1 MSTVPRGGARTS
13 VRTAMAPQQ
22 RGRATNGGESNGNRR
37 SSSASQEAEEPLA
50 TAACENCRTRKVRC
64 DRQIPQC
71 SNCLKAGVPCEF
83 PNRGKRINHVKQ
95 LVEDV
100 SGLASRLD
108 SIDQAINTLVQNV
121 SALQAA
127 SMAAT
132 DSSSRSST
140 MLMPELSPGPDVE
153 EMESIFYA
161 SYWDGGDGRNKRGVA
176 SSPPGPGRDV
186 SLGHIGARS
195 LFDNSR
201 RTLAGLLEQLRYSGG
216 QDSDPNATTN
226 GRVGGL
232 FASPQV
238 GVLESTLQTKYEIYP
253 LTQAPDLPPF
263 TGDGQVVASPPRS
276 LLETCLP
283 VYLEYFNI
291 TIPVFHEFQL
301 KEAIN
306 SYYANGSARS
316 DEAYHLCFNNIIV
329 LALGLRSRLTRMDR
343 TFPKGMSDELLPA
356 FLNNSFRAFQR
367 LSTFQQP
374 RLVCCQALATLA
386 MVAREYHESRVFD
399 TICHATSQAVKSM
412 GLQQCNSVNAS
423 LSAADEERRDLYWAV
438 FVMDKQRTYMAGRP
452 FDLHFYDSDVQLLR
466 TMAGQSL
473 VQHYRTAHVHMM
485 AVWEEIYIYLY
496 SARAFRRG
504 PAYRQSQIAKL
515 DGLTRSWYAR
525 NGSLLAKS
533 GTGEISAL
541 EGWRIELKYA
551 FHIGQVLVHRF
562 SSNESSQHVAL
573 ANSRAAL
580 RIICDVFHTKQTEG
594 SISLLARLFR
604 HYPLVSIHGLFA
616 SFLANPTADL
626 VEDLVLIDGVADAL
640 YPLCDANLPTS
651 CLHLVNDGIQ
661 WYREIAKV
669 FQDYFEALPS
679 RSPDPYR
686 FPSPTR
692 PRDTSPAVSRAPS
705 HSARSETPPQKRR
718 RTYPTSFGD
727 GGNFFA
733 VATNPTKPPSESSA
747 ASWTV
752 PEAERTVALNNLSL
766 PSSIPRLPPVDDHGD
781 RSSRRSSSSGSM
793 RPPIRAD
800 DELSRFLQ
808 DALPLPTVP
817 SRCVPSSQPAL
828 TPGMTEIPAPPGS
841 MPLSLSFFPPT
852 PQVVEDGLDGG
863 LFPFFIPDQDMAD
876 PWSGDLRDLTV
887 PEEFFLQAS

>member
-1 MSTVPRGGARTS
+1 
-13 VRTAMAPQQ
+13 MAPQQ
-22 RGRATNGGESNGNRR
+22 RGRATNGRESNGNRR

-71 SNCLKAGVPCEF
+71 SNCMKAGVPCEF

-127 SMAAT
+127 SLAAT

-140 MLMPELSPGPDVE
+140 LVLPELSPGPDVE

-161 SYWDGGDGRNKRGVA
+161 SYWDGGNRSDPRGVT
-176 SSPPGPGRDV
+176 SPLPAGRDR

-195 LFDNSR
+195 LFENSR
-201 RTLAGLLEQLRYSGG
+201 RTLASLLEQMRSGASEE
-216 QDSDPNATTN
+216 QDSSVHKGWA
-226 GRVGGL
+226 GGL
-232 FASPQV
+232 SASPQA
-238 GVLESTLQTKYEIYP
+238 GVLQSTLENKYELYP
-253 LTQAPDLPPF
+253 FAQGLDPSPV
-263 TGDGQVVASPPRS
+263 TGDGQAVASPPRS

-283 VYLEYFNI
+283 VYLEYFNV
-291 TIPVFHEFQL
+291 TIPVFNEHCL

-306 SYYANGSARS
+306 SYYANGSSRS

-343 TFPKGMSDELLPA
+343 TYPKGMSDELLPA

-374 RLVCCQALATLA
+374 RLVCAQALATLA

-399 TICHATSQAVKSM
+399 TVCHATSQTVKSM
-412 GLQQCNSVNAS
+412 GLQQHNSSGCAS
-423 LSAADEERRDLYWAV
+423 LSTADEERRDLYWAV

-515 DGLTRSWYAR
+515 DGMTRSWYAR
-525 NGSLLAKS
+525 NGSLLAQS
-533 GTGEISAL
+533 GPAEMSAL
-541 EGWRIELKYA
+541 EGWRLELKYA

-562 SSNESSQHVAL
+562 SRDQSSQHVAL

-580 RIICDVFHTKQTEG
+580 RIICEVYHTKQTEA

-604 HYPLVSIHGLFA
+604 HYPQVSIHGLFA
-616 SFLANPTADL
+616 SFLANPTVDL
-626 VEDLVLIDGVADAL
+626 LEDLDLIDGVAEAL
-640 YPLCDANLPTS
+640 SPLCDANLPTS
-651 CLHLVNDGIQ
+651 CLHQVNEGIQ
-661 WYREIAKV
+661 WYRDIAKA
-669 FQDYFEALPS
+669 FQDHFEALPS
-679 RSPDPYR
+679 RASDPYPFASPPR
-686 FPSPTR
+686 AHETSPTG
-692 PRDTSPAVSRAPS
+692 SRAPS
-705 HSARSETPPQKRR
+705 YRARSDSPPQKRR
-718 RTYPTSFGD
+718 RMYPTGFDDSNIFG
-727 GGNFFA
+727 
-733 VATNPTKPPSESSA
+733 VATNPPPESSTTPWA
-747 ASWTV
+747 VPDAETTV
-752 PEAERTVALNNLSL
+752 TVNSLSL
-766 PSSIPRLPPVDDHGD
+766 PASSGSVPRLSSSVDEHGE
-781 RSSRRSSSSGSM
+781 RSSRGSSSSGSM
-793 RPPIRAD
+793 RPPLRAD

-808 DALPLPTVP
+808 DALPITSV
-817 SRCVPSSQPAL
+817 SRCRPSSPPML
-828 TPGMTEIPAPPGS
+828 TPSMGEAAPSASIPLP
-841 MPLSLSFFPPT
+841 MHFFPQT
-852 PQVVEDGLDGG
+852 PQGVEEGLDGG
-863 LFPFFIPDQDMAD
+863 MFPFYIPEPDMAEA
-876 PWSGDLRDLTV
+876 WNGDLRDLTV
-887 PEEFFLQAS
+887 PEEFFLPAS

>member
-1 MSTVPRGGARTS
+1 
-13 VRTAMAPQQ
+13 MAPQ
-22 RGRATNGGESNGNRR
+22 RGRANGRESNGTRR
-37 SSSASQEAEEPLA
+37 SSSPSQEAEEPLA

-127 SMAAT
+127 SVAAT
-132 DSSSRSST
+132 DSSRSST
-140 MLMPELSPGPDVE
+140 LLLPELSPGPDVE

-161 SYWDGGDGRNKRGVA
+161 SYWDGGNRSNPRGVI
-176 SSPPGPGRDV
+176 SSPAGRDK

-195 LFDNSR
+195 LFENSR
-201 RTLAGLLEQLRYSGG
+201 RTLASLLEQMRNAGVED
-216 QDSDPNATTN
+216 QDSSAHK
-226 GRVGGL
+226 GRAVL
-232 FASPQV
+232 FASPEAGALQ
-238 GVLESTLQTKYEIYP
+238 STLQTKYELYP
-253 LTQAPDLPPF
+253 FTKGLHLSPI
-263 TGDGQVVASPPRS
+263 TGDGQAVASPPRS

-283 VYLEYFNI
+283 VYLEHFNV
-291 TIPVFHEFQL
+291 TIPVFNEYCL

-306 SYYANGSARS
+306 SYYTNGSSRS

-343 TFPKGMSDELLPA
+343 TCPKGMSDELLPA

-374 RLVCCQALATLA
+374 RLVCGQALATLA

-399 TICHATSQAVKSM
+399 TVCHATSQAVKSM
-412 GLQQCNSVNAS
+412 GLQQCNSGNGS
-423 LSAADEERRDLYWAV
+423 LSTADEERRDLYWAV

-515 DGLTRSWYAR
+515 DSMTRSWYAR
-525 NGSLLAKS
+525 NGSLLTQS
-533 GTGEISAL
+533 SSEMSAL

-562 SSNESSQHVAL
+562 SSDQSSQHVAL

-580 RIICDVFHTKQTEG
+580 RTICEVFQTKQTEA

-604 HYPLVSIHGLFA
+604 HYPQVSIHGLFA
-616 SFLANPTADL
+616 SFLAHPTADL
-626 VEDLVLIDGVADAL
+626 LEDLDLIDGVAEAL
-640 YPLCDANLPTS
+640 SPLCDANLPTS
-651 CLHLVNDGIQ
+651 CLHQVNEGIQ
-661 WYREIAKV
+661 WYRDIAKS
-669 FQDYFEALPS
+669 FQDHFEALPS
-679 RSPDPYR
+679 RSPDLYPFASTR
-686 FPSPTR
+686 GHETSPT
-692 PRDTSPAVSRAPS
+692 ASRAPS
-705 HSARSETPPQKRR
+705 HRARSDSPPQKRR
-718 RTYPTSFGD
+718 RMYPTNFD
-727 GGNFFA
+727 DGNFLA
-733 VATNPTKPPSESSA
+733 AATNPDSST

-752 PEAERTVALNNLSL
+752 PDERTVTLNSLSL
-766 PSSIPRLPPVDDHGD
+766 PASNGSVPRLSSTEEHDQ
-781 RSSRRSSSSGSM
+781 SSRRSSSSGSM
-793 RPPIRAD
+793 RPIRAD
-800 DELSRFLQ
+800 DELSKFLQ
-808 DALPLPTVP
+808 DALPMPSA
-817 SRCVPSSQPAL
+817 SRCLSSPGILTAMGDAPS
-828 TPGMTEIPAPPGS
+828 IPLP
-841 MPLSLSFFPPT
+841 MNFFPST
-852 PQVVEDGLDGG
+852 PQGVEEGLDGG
-863 LFPFFIPDQDMAD
+863 LYPFFIPDQDMTEA
-876 PWSGDLRDLTV
+876 WNGDLRDLTV
-887 PEEFFLQAS
+887 PEEFFLPAS